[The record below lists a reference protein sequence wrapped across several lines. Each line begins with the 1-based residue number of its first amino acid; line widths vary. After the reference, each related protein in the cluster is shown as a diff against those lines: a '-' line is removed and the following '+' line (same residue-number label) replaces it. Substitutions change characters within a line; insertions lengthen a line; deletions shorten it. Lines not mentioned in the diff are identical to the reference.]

1 RPAFRPYVSDDIAG
15 VEIGGALKN
24 VIAIAAGIVTGR
36 GLGENARA
44 ALITRGVAEMARYG
58 RARGARS
65 ETLMGLSGLGDLI
78 LTCSSAHSRNTSL

>member
-1 RPAFRPYVSDDIAG
+1 VASADIAVARRFAEALARPAFRPYVSDDIAG

-65 ETLMGLSGLGDLI
+65 ETL
-78 LTCSSAHSRNTSL
+78 